1 MKAIYTAFVFLIL
14 LPVGTPG
21 QQLNLFSA
29 LGTEKKLG
37 SVDDTS
43 GTQRTIT
50 LQEAI
55 ELGLSKNFDLR
66 ISEQNRS
73 ISDFNVRASKGLFD
87 PRFFTQA
94 TGDKTRSPNV
104 SIFTSTESTNNRTVS
119 GSAGLQGLSPFGGG
133 SYNIALSGQR
143 FTTDNSFALLSPQN
157 NANLTFSLTQPLLR
171 GFSIDSTRRSLLL
184 SQKSREVSDVQL
196 KLKTTETVTNISRA
210 YWDLVFALKN
220 LQVQKSA
227 VADAKKQLEHNRRLV
242 EEGQLAPIDVL
253 ASETQVANLEQ
264 SLAEAV
270 EIVERAENFLK
281 TLIGSGKDDLVWKS
295 SLIPV
300 DIPDL
305 VNSEIP
311 EVDVVRDIGFAVANR
326 SEIELSD
333 IELSITEIETRYF
346 RNERLP
352 QIDLTASYN
361 SGGIGGTANPGFSTP
376 FPSPC
381 DTAPTSEACLQQLAL
396 LNGLTGSAFRDV
408 WENRYPSIKFGITFT
423 LPVGGRTGGAELGR
437 ALVEAERARTR
448 REQIEQLVQ
457 MDVRNA
463 IQGIRTA
470 EARLRNAITAKENSE
485 KQYAS
490 EQRKLDAGQSDVYR
504 VLERQTAM
512 ILAQSAELRAKTELR
527 KAVVEYQRA
536 TGILLTRNNIT
547 IK

>member
-1 MKAIYTAFVFLIL
+1 MKTIQTALVFLIL
-14 LPVGTPG
+14 LPVGTLG
-21 QQLNLFSA
+21 QQLNLFSSLA
-29 LGTEKKLG
+29 TEKKPYAV
-37 SVDDTS
+37 VDDS
-43 GTQRTIT
+43 GEQKAIT

-55 ELGLSKNFDLR
+55 ELGLSRNLDVK
-66 ISEQNRS
+66 ISKQNRL
-73 ISDFNVRASKGLFD
+73 ISNFNVRASKGLFD

-119 GSAGLQGLSPFGGG
+119 GSAGLQGLVPFGGG
-133 SYNIALSGQR
+133 SFNIALSGQR

-171 GFSIDSTRRSLLL
+171 GFAIDSPRRSLLL
-184 SQKSREVSDVQL
+184 SQKSREMSDVQL
-196 KLKTTETVTNISRA
+196 RLKTTETVSNISRA

-220 LQVQKSA
+220 LQVQKTA
-227 VADAKKQLEHNRRLV
+227 VDDANKQLEHNRRLV
-242 EEGQLAPIDVL
+242 GEGQLAPIDIL

-270 EIVERAENFLK
+270 EFVERAENFLK
-281 TLIGSGKDDLVWKS
+281 ALIGNGKDDAVWKM
-295 SLIPV
+295 SLMPV
-300 DIPDL
+300 DTADL
-305 VNSEIP
+305 VKSEIP
-311 EVDVVRDIGFAVANR
+311 QIDLSRDIEFAVTSR
-326 SEIELSD
+326 SEIELSE
-333 IELSITEIETRYF
+333 IELSISEIETRYF
-346 RNERLP
+346 RDQRLP

-408 WENRYPSIKFGITFT
+408 WENRYPSVKFGITFT

-448 REQIEQLVQ
+448 REQIEQLIQ
-457 MDVRNA
+457 IEVRNA

-470 EARLRNAITAKENSE
+470 EARLRSAITAKENSE

-536 TGILLTRNNIT
+536 TGTLLTRNDIT

>member
-1 MKAIYTAFVFLIL
+1 
-14 LPVGTPG
+14 
-21 QQLNLFSA
+21 
-29 LGTEKKLG
+29 
-37 SVDDTS
+37 
-43 GTQRTIT
+43 
-50 LQEAI
+50 
-55 ELGLSKNFDLR
+55 
-66 ISEQNRS
+66 
-73 ISDFNVRASKGLFD
+73 
-87 PRFFTQA
+87 
-94 TGDKTRSPNV
+94 
-104 SIFTSTESTNNRTVS
+104 
-119 GSAGLQGLSPFGGG
+119 
-133 SYNIALSGQR
+133 
-143 FTTDNSFALLSPQN
+143 
-157 NANLTFSLTQPLLR
+157 
-171 GFSIDSTRRSLLL
+171 LL